1 MILREIFSMKKIAL
15 FPVQKNNAPLARYQ
29 NRIPDT
35 EVIPILAPAHKSMA
49 GQDLSALDGGSH
61 TGITLRGDFEKA
73 VEDCELLY
81 LDDSR
86 FLTREESY
94 AEFIRTAER
103 HPIRIVYARTLSER
117 LHLQDEESCSQ
128 KWQASGLGDAGKL
141 TAIDVPVISIL
152 TMGNETDQSH
162 VEIGMRRFFQDQG
175 YRVSQIGTQEYSRL
189 FGFSA
194 VPHFL
199 FANLDGKRKR
209 LMFNQF
215 VRRMIK
221 EEKPDLLI
229 MGVPE
234 AVMKY
239 NNRIPAGMGDV
250 PCIMMDAVQS
260 DIGVLCTCCQP
271 YTEEYFKELS
281 LFGRYRLNCELHYF
295 NISNSVVINDEDYQ
309 DRLEHLPL
317 DSGFVVS
324 HMYDGVDADCGFEI
338 FNSYSDMSSDKAYRR
353 MEEELAGNPEAMRG
367 GI

>member
-1 MILREIFSMKKIAL
+1 MKKIAL
-15 FPVQKNNAPLARYQ
+15 FPVQKHNAALARYQ
-29 NRIPDT
+29 DMIQDIQ
-35 EVIPILAPAHKSMA
+35 VIPILAPAHKSMQ
-49 GQDLSALDGGSH
+49 GKDLSALDGGSPA
-61 TGITLRGDFEKA
+61 GIILQADFEEA
-73 VEDCELLY
+73 VKDCDLLY

-86 FLTREESY
+86 FLTRDESY
-94 AEFIRTAER
+94 SEYRSMAEKHSVSIL
-103 HPIRIVYARTLSER
+103 YARTLSER
-117 LHLQDEESCSQ
+117 LHLQDEENGSV
-128 KWQASGLGDAGKL
+128 KWQMSGMGDTSEL
-141 TAIDVPVISIL
+141 TAIDVPVISVL
-152 TMGNETDQSH
+152 TMGNEMDQSH
-162 VEIGMRRFFQDQG
+162 VEIGLRRFFRNQG
-175 YRVSQIGTQEYSRL
+175 YRVSQIGTQEYSML

-194 VPHFL
+194 APHFL

-239 NNRIPAGMGDV
+239 NNQIPAGMGDV

-281 LFGRYRLNCELHYF
+281 LFGRYRLNCEINYF
-295 NISNSVVINDEDYQ
+295 NISNSVVINDEDYHG
-309 DRLEHLPL
+309 RLEHLPL
-317 DSGFVVS
+317 DSMFVVS
-324 HMYDGVDADCGFEI
+324 HMHDGVGADCGFEI
-338 FNSYSDMSSDKAYRR
+338 FNSYSESSSDKAYRR
-353 MEEELAGNPEAMRG
+353 MEDELAGNPEVMQG